1 MPSSLRRNS
10 LWLLLARLSAQAL
23 SILFIAVTARKLGL
37 VEFGH
42 FALIASVLLIGNTI
56 TNFGSDT
63 FLIRDIARAGQ
74 VTQIASQA
82 LSLQLILS
90 AVFCAALIFFRDPPL
105 LLYNLALFPLAVFSV
120 NTALLR
126 ALNRMDL
133 FWFLTLANGT
143 LQVLA
148 AFFSS
153 DVLTLSVFIL
163 MGNIILSAFSYFIC
177 RGSLLGFE
185 LIPLKDFRPIFRLT
199 LPFAV
204 LTIFLVLIQRL
215 GILYVSAMLDDSAT
229 GLFSS
234 AFRVVDGLKFGHY
247 AILGALLPAL
257 SQGAPDSW
265 RSFRSSFIFL
275 MTVSAMFIALLIAAS
290 KPIIAIL
297 YGAEF
302 VSAVPFL
309 SQLGW
314 TLLPYTVTSFISYS
328 LIARRLEIPLA
339 ISAGVSLL
347 FYAVLY
353 PWLIHAGGVAG
364 AVRAALLGEYL
375 QSAVFVAVYL
385 AYQKNSGVFLHEPK

>member
-37 VEFGH
+37 VEFGQ
-42 FALIASVLLIGNTI
+42 FALIASVLLIGNTV

-63 FLIRDIARAGQ
+63 FLIRETARAGQ

-90 AVFCAALIFFRDPPL
+90 AVFCALLILFHNPPL
-105 LLYNLALFPLAVFSV
+105 LLYNLALFPLAMFSV

-133 FWFLTLANGT
+133 FWFLTLANGA
-143 LQVLA
+143 LQILA
-148 AFFSS
+148 AIFSS
-153 DVLTLSVFIL
+153 DVFTLCAFIL

-177 RGSLLGFE
+177 RRSLPGFE
-185 LIPLKDFRPIFRLT
+185 LIPLKDFRPIFKLT

-215 GILYVSAMLDDSAT
+215 GILYVSALLDDSAT

-257 SQGAPDSW
+257 SKGTPDAW
-265 RSFRSSFIFL
+265 RSFQRSFIFL
-275 MTVSAMFIALLIAAS
+275 MTVSVIFVAMLITAS
-290 KPIIAIL
+290 EPIIAIL
-297 YGAEF
+297 YGVEF
-302 VSAVPFL
+302 ASAVPML

-328 LIARRLEIPLA
+328 LIAHRLEFPLA
-339 ISAGVSLL
+339 VSAGLSLL
-347 FYAVLY
+347 IYVALY
-353 PWLIHAGGVAG
+353 PLLIHTGGVAG
-364 AVRAALLGEYL
+364 AVHAALLGEYL

-385 AYQKNSGVFLHEPK
+385 SYQKNSGIFLHEPK

>member
-1 MPSSLRRNS
+1 MLTSLRRNS
-10 LWLLLARLSAQAL
+10 LWLLLARLSAQVLA
-23 SILFIAVTARKLGL
+23 ILFIVVTARKLGL

-63 FLIRDIARAGQ
+63 YLIREIARAGQ
-74 VTQIASQA
+74 VTQIAAQV
-82 LSLQLILS
+82 LSLQLVLS
-90 AVFCAALIFFRDPPL
+90 AVFCAALILFRDLPL
-105 LLYNLALFPLAVFSV
+105 LLYNLALFPLALFSV

-133 FWFLTLANGT
+133 FWFLTLVNGVF
-143 LQVLA
+143 QIVA
-148 AFFSS
+148 AIFSS
-153 DVLTLSVFIL
+153 DVFTLCLFIL
-163 MGNIILSAFSYFIC
+163 MGNITLSAFSYFIC
-177 RGSLLGFE
+177 RASLPGFD
-185 LIPLKDFRPIFRLT
+185 LIPLKDFRPIFKLT

-204 LTIFLVLIQRL
+204 LTIFLVLNQRL
-215 GILYVSAMLDDSAT
+215 GILYVSALLDDSAT

-257 SQGAPDSW
+257 SRAAPDSW

-275 MTVSAMFIALLIAAS
+275 MSISTVFIALLMAAS
-290 KPIIAIL
+290 KPIIALL
-297 YGAEF
+297 YGVEF

-328 LIARRLEIPLA
+328 LIARQLEIPLA
-339 ISAGVSLL
+339 ISTGVSSMI
-347 FYAVLY
+347 YAILY
-353 PWLIHAGGVAG
+353 PWLIETGGVAG
-364 AVRAALLGEYL
+364 AVHAALLGEYL
-375 QSAVFVAVYL
+375 QSAVFIAVYFL
-385 AYQKNSGVFLHEPK
+385 AQKRSGIFLHEPE